1 MKSIFLI
8 LCLTCGFNLA
18 LEKYNPPKKANDK
31 KELQAYA
38 SISSSERVHEMM
50 ANRDLAPHMAWMIL
64 WAHFPAEYNELRRG
78 LPTK

>member
-8 LCLTCGFNLA
+8 LCLTGGFNLA
-18 LEKYNPPKKANDK
+18 LEKKCLPRKANDK
-31 KELQAYA
+31 KDLQTYA
-38 SISSSERVHEMM
+38 SISSSNRVHEMM

-64 WAHFPAEYNELRRG
+64 WANFPADYDELRRG

>member
-8 LCLTCGFNLA
+8 LCLLGGFNLA
-18 LEKYNPPKKANDK
+18 LEKHSHPRKSNDTK
-31 KELQAYA
+31 DLQTYV
-38 SISSSERVHEMM
+38 SIRSSARVHEMM

-64 WAHFPAEYNELRRG
+64 WANFPAEYNELRRG

>member
-18 LEKYNPPKKANDK
+18 LEKYSPPKKANDT
-31 KELQAYA
+31 KEL
-38 SISSSERVHEMM
+38 ERVHEMM
-50 ANRDLAPHMAWMIL
+50 ANRDLPPHMAWMIL
-64 WAHFPAEYNELRRG
+64 WANFPAEYNKLRRG